1 MPRAVHSLPM
11 RVFYLALAIALSVAT
26 TATAAPPTA
35 IAGLSNQRKALY
47 QAELCRTSCFRRR
60 RHRPALALSALA
72 VTATALAPSHH
83 RAATAP
89 GDPVHA
95 KHHHLEI
102 APSKTGGHQMRH
114 PFVAAQLLRQA
125 RAAASIETRS
135 RPAPSIIHGG
145 RVPRLVVRSAAIL
158 LVAAVAVLG
167 IPFPAS
173 PASAYVPDERAK
185 QALERTLAREH
196 HAYPAAPD
204 QAAQA
209 GQPTTND
216 ATQRELAERWNYYY
230 QATRMSPAELKA
242 WLQAKERADNPTQVP
257 VPVQPDQPTAQPGWL
272 VVSLGALAAVLAFVA
287 GLALLAA
294 RRATRRARVG
304 QAT

>member
-1 MPRAVHSLPM
+1 M

>member
-1 MPRAVHSLPM
+1 M

-95 KHHHLEI
+95 EHHHLEI

-114 PFVAAQLLRQA
+114 PLSPPSCCGQPELPP
-125 RAAASIETRS
+125 RS
-135 RPAPSIIHGG
+135 RPATGRQRPSSTVGE
-145 RVPRLVVRSAAIL
+145 S
-158 LVAAVAVLG
+158 
-167 IPFPAS
+167 
-173 PASAYVPDERAK
+173 
-185 QALERTLAREH
+185 QAWWFG
-196 HAYPAAPD
+196 AP
-204 QAAQA
+204 
-209 GQPTTND
+209 
-216 ATQRELAERWNYYY
+216 
-230 QATRMSPAELKA
+230 
-242 WLQAKERADNPTQVP
+242 
-257 VPVQPDQPTAQPGWL
+257 
-272 VVSLGALAAVLAFVA
+272 
-287 GLALLAA
+287 
-294 RRATRRARVG
+294 
-304 QAT
+304 